1 MVSEKSIANL
11 RPFSSEKQPTKRT
24 PRGPSIVTPL
34 KKFLTKK
41 ITYEDPDTKKMTKGR
56 IADVIALRLILN
68 ATQGENEA
76 IKEILNR
83 VDGKEP
89 ETEINIYTQLWQG
102 ACGKSEKVDNSGR
115 LTNA

>member
-1 MVSEKSIANL
+1 MPNCQPPVEH
-11 RPFSSEKQPTKRT
+11 RFSTENQPKHRVK
-24 PRGPSIVTPL
+24 RGPSIVTPL

-41 ITYEDPDTKKMTKGR
+41 ITYEDPDTKQMVKGK

-83 VDGKEP
+83 IDGKEP
-89 ETEINIYTQLWQG
+89 SMEVNLYTQIWMG
-102 ACGKSEKVDNSGR
+102 AIAKSDKVDQSGR
-115 LTNA
+115 VINT